1 MKPPS
6 KPKTP
11 LPLKRC
17 CLLRRIQQ
25 CLGLGLDWHGTK
37 TIRLPIPH
45 KRGLRFFVP
54 SKINSWESAAAACA
68 VLPVDSPGPAA
79 LPGAVPEEWPKERQ
93 GRSGRKSCQK
103 WRCREEAFSGLFL
116 FFFPNKLITLPN
128 KKKTLLKQNSS
139 VSATESSPQMQPE
152 FKIQELQLLPSH
164 PSPENPP
171 PNLNAFKL
179 GMQFRQN
186 IISWYLFH
194 SQ

>member
-1 MKPPS
+1 MTPPS
-6 KPKTP
+6 KLKTP
-11 LPLKRC
+11 LPLKRRS
-17 CLLRRIQQ
+17 LLRRIQQ
-25 CLGLGLDWHGTK
+25 SLGLGLDWHGTK

-54 SKINSWESAAAACA
+54 SKINSRESAAVACA
-68 VLPVDSPGPAA
+68 VFLVDSPGPAT
-79 LPGAVPEEWPKERQ
+79 LPGAVPEERPKERQ

-103 WRCREEAFSGLFL
+103 WRCREEAFFGFF

-139 VSATESSPQMQPE
+139 ISATESSPQMQPGC
-152 FKIQELQLLPSH
+152 KIQELQLLPSH
-164 PSPENPP
+164 APPEYPP

-186 IISWYLFH
+186 IISWYLFP